1 MKKQS
6 HITLADIAGRLGV
19 SRVTVSKALRG
30 HPDISD
36 GMSKNVRRVA
46 SELGYSPNRMARNL
60 SARKS
65 HLLGLVVPK
74 IAHFFFGSV
83 IETVYAKALEHK
95 YETILMVSHENE
107 EQEVQH
113 LQTLVSM
120 RVDGII
126 ISVSARLKDTRIF
139 DWVKKMGIPLLFMDR
154 VPDPPPKGSTA
165 VIVDDYG
172 GSVLAI
178 EQALAVGYTT
188 IGCIGGD
195 RNVNIGRNRVQGYTD
210 TLKRQGIPVREE
222 WIIAGGYGTEA
233 GYNGF
238 MRLHENGQVPRCVF
252 AVTYPVALGVYAAA
266 KARNIRI
273 PQDMDVICF
282 GDSDVGSL
290 LTPALSCVSQPTQRL
305 GEESVRILM
314 EMIDH
319 PESVPGGSRV
329 IPTELILRET
339 CVASKGAA
347 VLSGEALRVR
357 N

>member
-1 MKKQS
+1 MRKHS

-30 HPDISD
+30 HPDISE
-36 GMSKNVRRVA
+36 GMAKKVRRIA

-83 IETVYAKALEHK
+83 IETVYAKALEHR

-107 EQEVQH
+107 EQEIQH

-126 ISVSARLKDTRIF
+126 ISVSARLRDTAIF
-139 DWVKKMGIPLLFMDR
+139 EWVKKMGIPLLFMDR
-154 VPDPPPKGSTA
+154 VPDPPPKGSTT

-172 GSVLAI
+172 GTVQAI
-178 EQALAVGYTT
+178 EQAITVGHTT
-188 IGCIGGD
+188 IACIGGD
-195 RNVNIGRNRVQGYTD
+195 RNINIGRNRVQGYTD
-210 TLKRQGIPVREE
+210 TLRRHGLPVREE

-233 GYNGF
+233 GYSGF
-238 MRLHENGQVPRCVF
+238 MRLYENGQVPRCIF
-252 AVTYPVALGVYAAA
+252 AVTYPVALGIYAAA
-266 KARNIRI
+266 KARNVRI
-273 PQDMDVICF
+273 PHDIDVICF
-282 GDSDVGSL
+282 GDSDIGSL

-305 GEESVRILM
+305 GEESVKILM

-319 PESVPGGSRV
+319 PESTLAGNYV

-339 CVASKGAA
+339 CVRAKGTATPDNR
-347 VLSGEALRVR
+347 LK
-357 N
+357 NDT